1 MDEILRI
8 ILKEKS
14 QLEEHKRHGELTEYG
29 PNMSDDLIRSFNR
42 IIQIASKGAEQDA
55 A

>member
-14 QLEEHKRHGELTEYG
+14 QLEEHKRHGELADYG
-29 PNMSDDLIRSFNR
+29 SEREADLMRAFNR